1 MHLLHRGQAPQK
13 PLLLR
18 PLFGGVQRIGMRSE
32 STTTLRDA
40 GRNKPGPVMPG
51 VQMVMAVEVLR
62 VLPDGSARYRFTL
75 EEVDL
80 LVAARTPVRTVES
93 ARAQL
98 SPLPGLKGEGQVAPN
113 GRSSGFEWKLP
124 AELSAPVRGQM
135 QQLAGLLKDL
145 GTFLPAE
152 PVGLGA
158 RWEQN
163 GAGSG
168 ALTGATTRVELRT
181 LEGQSVGLRLQM
193 ETPRTPQPVPA
204 SLRPPP
210 GTPGET
216 TMHTE
221 ARGHGGCMLSLDRL
235 WPVRLELDVE
245 SHAAVRAGTK
255 DAPKRFDGF
264 TTTRLQVREL
274 SFTPPRLRAARTV

>member
-1 MHLLHRGQAPQK
+1 MHVLQRGQAPQK

-32 STTTLRDA
+32 TTTTLRDA
-40 GRNKPGPVMPG
+40 GRSKPGPAMPG

-80 LVAARTPVRTVES
+80 LVAARTPVRTVEA

-124 AELSAPVRGQM
+124 ADLPAPVRGQM
-135 QQLAGLLKDL
+135 QQMAGMLKDL

-152 PVGLGA
+152 PVGVGA
-158 RWEQN
+158 RWEEK

-168 ALTGATTRVELRT
+168 ALTGANTRVELRS
-181 LEGQSVGLRLQM
+181 LDGQSVGLRLQM
-193 ETPRTPQPVPA
+193 ETPSTPQPVPA

-210 GTPGET
+210 GEKGET

-221 ARGHGGCMLSLDRL
+221 AKGHGGCLLSLDRL
-235 WPVRLELDVE
+235 WPVRLEMDVE
-245 SHAAVRAGTK
+245 SHVAVRAGTP

-264 TTTRLQVREL
+264 TTSRLQVREL
-274 SFTPPRLRAARTV
+274 SFTPPRLRANRTV

>member
-1 MHLLHRGQAPQK
+1 MHVLQRGQAPRQ

-18 PLFGGVQRIGMRSE
+18 PLFGGVQRIGLRSQNA
-32 STTTLRDA
+32 TTLRDA
-40 GRNKPGPVMPG
+40 GRSRPGVPMPG

-62 VLPDGSARYRFTL
+62 VLPDGTARYRFTL
-75 EEVDL
+75 EQVDL
-80 LVAARTPVRTVES
+80 LVAARTPVRTVEA

-98 SPLPGLKGEGQVAPN
+98 SPLPGLKGEGQVDPH

-124 AELSAPVRGQM
+124 ADLAAPVRGQM

-145 GTFLPAE
+145 GTFLPTE
-152 PVGLGA
+152 PVGVGA
-158 RWEQN
+158 RWEQQ

-168 ALTGATTRVELRT
+168 ALTGSTTRVELRS
-181 LEGQSVGLRLQM
+181 LEGLAVGLRLQM

-210 GTPGET
+210 GEKGEAS
-216 TMHTE
+216 MHTE
-221 ARGHGGCMLSLDRL
+221 AKGHGGCLLSLDRL
-235 WPVRLELDVE
+235 WPLRLELDVE
-245 SHAAVRAGTK
+245 SHVAVRAGTQ

-264 TTTRLQVREL
+264 TTSRLQVREL

>member
-1 MHLLHRGQAPQK
+1 MHVLHRGQAPLK

-32 STTTLRDA
+32 TATTLRDA
-40 GRNKPGPVMPG
+40 GRTRPGPAMPG
-51 VQMVMAVEVLR
+51 VQLVMAVEVLR

-80 LVAARTPVRTVES
+80 LVAARTPVRTVEA

-124 AELSAPVRGQM
+124 ADLSAPVRGQM
-135 QQLAGLLKDL
+135 QQMAGLLKDL
-145 GTFLPAE
+145 GTFLPGE
-152 PVGLGA
+152 PVGVGA
-158 RWEQN
+158 RWEEK

-168 ALTGATTRVELRT
+168 ALTGANTRVELRT
-181 LEGQSVGLRLQM
+181 WDGQSVGLRLQM

-210 GTPGET
+210 DVKGEAS
-216 TMHTE
+216 MYTE
-221 ARGHGGCMLSLDRL
+221 AKGHGGCLLSLDRL
-235 WPVRLELDVE
+235 WPVRMELDVE
-245 SHAAVRAGTK
+245 SHVAVRAGTPE
-255 DAPKRFDGF
+255 APKRFDGF
-264 TTTRLQVREL
+264 TTSRLQLREL
-274 SFTPPRLRAARTV
+274 SFTPPRLRATRTV